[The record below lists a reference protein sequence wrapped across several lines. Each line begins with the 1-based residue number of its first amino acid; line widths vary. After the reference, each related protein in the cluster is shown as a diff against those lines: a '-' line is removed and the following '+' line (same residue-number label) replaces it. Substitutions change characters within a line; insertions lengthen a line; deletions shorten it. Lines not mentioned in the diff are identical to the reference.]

1 MPETEDIFDALKK
14 AEELLRQSGMEDAAT
29 EALFMV
35 ASACGERPSVLLTIR
50 DRKLKDS
57 SKELLKGWLERRIL
71 REPLQYIL
79 GETEFYGY
87 PIKVTPDVLIPRP
100 ETEEIVDEALKALKG
115 VKNPIVLDLCAGSGC
130 IAIAIAKEIHGS
142 CVIAID
148 ASPKAL
154 AIAEENAVLN
164 NVEKSITFLEGDL
177 FASLKASGFEF
188 SFDLIASNPPYIKTG
203 DIETLPP
210 EVRLHEPRMALDG
223 GTDGLFS
230 IRRIIF
236 DAPKYLKP
244 GGTLL
249 MEIGFGEAEDVKR
262 IVSDTGLYEFFEIKK
277 DLEGID
283 RILKAVRKS

>member
-1 MPETEDIFDALKK
+1 MEDIGEAIKRV
-14 AEELLRQSGMEDAAT
+14 EELLRQSGMEDAAI

-35 ASACGERPSVLLTIR
+35 ASACGEKPSVFLTIR
-50 DRKLKDS
+50 DRKLEDS
-57 SKELLKGWLERRIL
+57 LIELLKGWIERRIL

-100 ETEEIVDEALKALKG
+100 ETEEIVDEAVKALKG

-130 IAIAIAKEIHGS
+130 IAVAIAKEIRGS

-154 AIAEENAVLN
+154 AIAEKNAFLN
-164 NVEKSITFLEGDL
+164 NTEKSITFLEGDL
-177 FASLKASGFEF
+177 FASLKLSGFEF
-188 SFDLIASNPPYIKTG
+188 SFDLIASNPPYIKTP

-210 EVRLHEPRMALDG
+210 EVRLHEPRAALDG
-223 GTDGLFS
+223 GTDGLTL
-230 IRRIIF
+230 IRRIIL

-244 GGTLL
+244 GRALL
-249 MEIGFGEAEDVKR
+249 MEIGFGEAGEVKR
-262 IVSDTGLYEFFEIKK
+262 IVSDTGLYRSFEIKK
-277 DLEGID
+277 DLEGVD
-283 RILKAVRKS
+283 RILKAVRK

>member
-1 MPETEDIFDALKK
+1 MTETEHIFDALKK
-14 AEELLRQSGMEDAAT
+14 AEELLRQSGVEDAAT

-35 ASACGERPSVLLTIR
+35 ASACNEKPSVLLTVR
-50 DRKLKDS
+50 DEKLEDS
-57 SKELLKGWLERRIL
+57 VKELLKGWLERRIL

-100 ETEEIVDEALKALKG
+100 ETEEIVDEAVKALKG

-130 IAIAIAKEIHGS
+130 IAVAIAKDIRGS
-142 CVIAID
+142 RVIAID

-154 AIAEENAVLN
+154 AIAEENALLN

-203 DIETLPP
+203 DIEALPP
-210 EVRLHEPRMALDG
+210 EVRLHEPRAALDG
-223 GTDGLFS
+223 GTDGLTL
-230 IRRIIF
+230 IKRIIA

-244 GGTLL
+244 GKALL
-249 MEIGFGEAEDVKR
+249 MEIGFGEAEEVKR
-262 IVSDTGLYEFFEIKK
+262 IVSDTGLYRSFEIKK
-277 DLEGID
+277 DLEGVE
-283 RILKAVRKS
+283 RILKAIVK

>member
-1 MPETEDIFDALKK
+1 MTETEHIFDALKK
-14 AEELLRQSGMEDAAT
+14 AEELLRQSGVEDAAT

-35 ASACGERPSVLLTIR
+35 ASACNEKPSVLLTVR
-50 DRKLKDS
+50 DEKLEDS
-57 SKELLKGWLERRIL
+57 VKELLKGWLERRIL

-100 ETEEIVDEALKALKG
+100 ETEEIVDEAVKALKG

-130 IAIAIAKEIHGS
+130 IAVAIAKDIRGS
-142 CVIAID
+142 RVIAID

-154 AIAEENAVLN
+154 AIAEENALLN

-203 DIETLPP
+203 DIEALPP
-210 EVRLHEPRMALDG
+210 EVRLHEPRAALDG
-223 GTDGLFS
+223 GADGLTL
-230 IRRIIF
+230 IRRIIA

-244 GGTLL
+244 GRALF
-249 MEIGFGEAEDVKR
+249 MEIGFGEAEEVKR
-262 IVSDTGLYEFFEIKK
+262 IVSDTGLYRSFEIKK
-277 DLEGID
+277 DLEGVE
-283 RILKAVRKS
+283 RILKAIVK